1 MKKCPYCD
9 EGIQDV
15 AIKCRYCGESL
26 LKKFDYCALDSKRKR
41 ISKSIEALS
50 KEDAV
55 KTLHSEGLHILSFT
69 EGGTN
74 ASKEEKEKAE
84 KVKSSKLG
92 IFGIIAITAAGIAL
106 FMPVIL
112 MTLLAPIAFIAAS
125 VELAKGKKWIG
136 AVAMI
141 LAVIELGVVLS
152 TFQSCSRSLSSIGGG
167 YKTSQKISSEPQLEL
182 LSSRGYKS
190 SMSHMSVEGQV
201 KNISDE
207 SLKSIQVVVQ
217 WYDKDGN
224 FITSDEVLIEYNPIL
239 PGQTSPFKAIATY
252 NPEMEKY
259 SVSFKEFWGTSINT
273 KDSRK

>member
-1 MKKCPYCD
+1 MKKCPYCS
-9 EGIQDV
+9 EEIQDD
-15 AIKCRYCGESL
+15 AKICRFCSRDL
-26 LKKFDYCALDSKRKR
+26 TPKAKK
-41 ISKSIEALS
+41 
-50 KEDAV
+50 V
-55 KTLHSEGLHILSFT
+55 
-69 EGGTN
+69 GT
-74 ASKEEKEKAE
+74 A
-84 KVKSSKLG
+84 
-92 IFGIIAITAAGIAL
+92 GIIAIATAGIAL

-112 MTLLAPIAFIAAS
+112 MMFLAPVAFIAAS

-141 LAVIELGVVLS
+141 LAVIEFGVVLS
-152 TFQSCSRSLSSIGGG
+152 TFQSCSRSLSSIGEG
-167 YKTSQKISSEPQLEL
+167 YKTSQKISSEPRLEL

-207 SLKSIQVVVQ
+207 SLKNIQVVVQ

-224 FITSDEVLIEYNPIL
+224 FITNDEVLIDYNPIL
-239 PGQTSPFKAIATY
+239 PGQTSPFKVITTY
-252 NPEMEKY
+252 NPEMQKY